1 MGAPRRAAARRH
13 FGGDGENQPPALFP
27 RLLLWGE
34 PGQTLDR
41 SHYAR
46 KYELVAV
53 SEGREGNSIRLRE
66 RNRFFRGQEVDVLQP
81 GREPFTA
88 TLDQIYNQDWEPI
101 EAAPHAEMV
110 VHWKTDLDVAPG
122 AYLRVK

>member
-1 MGAPRRAAARRH
+1 M
-13 FGGDGENQPPALFP
+13 LF
-27 RLLLWGE
+27 RSYALWGHVLFYKDKLKVYWGLM
-34 PGQTLDR
+34 P
-41 SHYAR
+41 YAR

-53 SEGREGNSIRLRE
+53 SEGREGHSIRLRE

-122 AYLRVK
+122 AYLRVKKEPRSE